1 MKFQWKVGAIYAS
14 ALLLLIHS
22 GSPWLVLSMN
32 NALDLV
38 GGWNPFH
45 QSCKSFI
52 LESNENDHLSRYPTY
67 IYWISYNIDSD
78 VYVLSSRHVVEYLRY
93 KLGIEPTP
101 PSLEVKVLTAGPPE
115 KSLLHIL
122 NATAFC
128 NGGNGIPRTW
138 VTCVLIRGISRT
150 IVYSVSTYCVPGTL
164 DLLLWS
170 SQLHEEGLS
179 TGETESDH
187 QETCPD
193 SHSYEGTEVLL

>member
-1 MKFQWKVGAIYAS
+1 MNNGNSTYFRFSTTIMRAWSWELILKMCPQWDCWQYEVWVESWGNLCISTAIAN
-14 ALLLLIHS
+14 HS

-32 NALDLV
+32 NALDLLV
-38 GGWNPFH
+38 GWNPFH

-67 IYWISYNIDSD
+67 IYWICYNIASD

-101 PSLEVKVLTAGPPE
+101 PSLEVEVLTAGPPE

-138 VTCVLIRGISRT
+138 GLVFWL
-150 IVYSVSTYCVPGTL
+150 
-164 DLLLWS
+164 
-170 SQLHEEGLS
+170 EEL
-179 TGETESDH
+179 GE
-187 QETCPD
+187 
-193 SHSYEGTEVLL
+193 L